1 MTGENEIVDNERR
14 NPLAQGI
21 LALVFLK
28 RRIAGG

>member
-1 MTGENEIVDNERR
+1 MTGENEIVDNERH